1 MSSTEQCM
9 HEHPT
14 PARKPEWLKVR
25 APSGEHYRS
34 LKHLLRGMTLHTVCE
49 EAHCPNVGECW
60 GGGTATV
67 MLMGDVCTRG
77 CRFCAVH
84 SGNPR
89 GALDADEP
97 ENTAVALERLELRYV
112 VLTSVDRDDLPD
124 GGADHFARTIEA
136 IKRRTPHMLVE
147 VLVSDFGGSRQALAR
162 IVEAQPDVVAHNLE
176 TVERLTPSVRDRR
189 ATYRQSLDVLA
200 TIKDIR
206 ADLYTKSSLMVG
218 LGETSDEMG
227 QAMDDL
233 RTVGV
238 DVLTLGQ
245 YLRPSA
251 KHLEVAEYVTPHQ
264 FETYRRMGENRGFMY
279 VASGPLVRSS
289 YRAGEFFL
297 EGVLRS
303 PRPQRERNDR

>member
-1 MSSTEQCM
+1 MPSTEQPVP
-9 HEHPT
+9 ERPPT
-14 PARKPEWLKVR
+14 APKPEWLKVR
-25 APSGEHYRS
+25 APSGEHYRD

-49 EAHCPNVGECW
+49 EARCPNVGECW
-60 GGGTATV
+60 SGGTATV

-97 ENTAVALERLELRYV
+97 ENTAIALERLGLRYV

-124 GGADHFARTIEA
+124 GGSDHFARTIEA
-136 IKRRTPHMLVE
+136 IKHRTPNMLVE
-147 VLVSDFGGSRQALAR
+147 VLVPDFGGNRPALAR
-162 IVEAQPDVVAHNLE
+162 VVEARPDVVAHNLE
-176 TVERLTPSVRDRR
+176 TVERLTPNVRDRR
-189 ATYRQSLDVLA
+189 ATYRRSLKVLA
-200 TIKDIR
+200 MLKEIK

-233 RTVGV
+233 RTVGT

-251 KHLEVAEYVTPHQ
+251 KHLEVAEYVPPHQ
-264 FETYRRMGENRGFMY
+264 FEIYRQMGVDRGFMY

-297 EGVLRS
+297 EGALRS
-303 PRPQRERNDR
+303 PRPHKGRTDR